1 MVNKQSSV
9 IELHEVT
16 IREWYRYFSHSI
28 LKHFHIAPV
37 GVVAATE
44 TAITDT
50 WMSALSP
57 KRTQKQLLSI
67 NSHLACSMI
76 NKILSSRAV
85 SCQLDSQTFFHRN
98 AQYSSFYGF
107 LAISSYKF
115 INVDFSS
122 VVWLLLSGR
131 IEKQL
136 KMTSEYW
143 KSKSR
148 VQESTLNL
156 SKTVGRQ

>member
-9 IELHEVT
+9 IELYEIT

-37 GVVAATE
+37 DVVAATE

-50 WMSALSP
+50 WMSTLSL
-57 KRTQKQLLSI
+57 KRTQKQLLSV

-76 NKILSSRAV
+76 NKILCSRTV
-85 SCQLDSQTFFHRN
+85 SCQLNSQTFFYWN
-98 AQYSSFYGF
+98 AQNSSFYGF

-122 VVWLLLSGR
+122 VAWLLSGWV
-131 IEKQL
+131 EKQL
-136 KMTSEYW
+136 QMT
-143 KSKSR
+143 
-148 VQESTLNL
+148 
-156 SKTVGRQ
+156 